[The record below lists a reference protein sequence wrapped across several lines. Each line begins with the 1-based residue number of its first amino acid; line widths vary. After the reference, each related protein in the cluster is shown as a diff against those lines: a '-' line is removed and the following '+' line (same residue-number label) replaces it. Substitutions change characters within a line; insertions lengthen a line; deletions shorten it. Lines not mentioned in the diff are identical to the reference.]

1 MSGSQ
6 PTNPATHEVPAPIG
20 SPRTMITKPEET
32 PTVPAHDPAPTT
44 PRYLSVALSRPDPAS
59 TVCTVTGEVDLASAP
74 ALSAQLRHALDT
86 HPARLIIDMTAV
98 TLLGAAGIHVLEDIQ
113 MRCAG
118 CAELALVYT
127 GEPVRTV
134 LALCGITNQIHSFT
148 ELNMATASR
157 TGPDTPH
164 IPQQRAA
171 GQSAQTGLPHA
182 PQPT

>member
-1 MSGSQ
+1 
-6 PTNPATHEVPAPIG
+6 
-20 SPRTMITKPEET
+20 
-32 PTVPAHDPAPTT
+32 VPAHDPTPTT
-44 PRYLSVALSRPDPAS
+44 PRHLSVALSRPDPAS

-74 ALSAQLRHALDT
+74 ALSAQLHHALTT

-118 CAELALVYT
+118 CAELTLVYT

-134 LALCGITNQIHSFT
+134 LALCGITNRIHSFN
-148 ELNMATASR
+148 EMNMATASL

-164 IPQQRAA
+164 VPRQRAA
-171 GQSAQTGLPHA
+171 GQSAQTGVPHA